1 MEEAAAGEKLFQTYL
16 VDIEKEYKEKLVEF
30 EQILK
35 ESREKI
41 EDMEK
46 NFNEQELV
54 ESALKNPKLM
64 EAVLSSG
71 KG

>member
-1 MEEAAAGEKLFQTYL
+1 
-16 VDIEKEYKEKLVEF
+16 VEF

-35 ESREKI
+35 DSREKI

-54 ESALKNPKLM
+54 DNALKNPKLM

-71 KG
+71 KSEISTSKEEY

>member
-1 MEEAAAGEKLFQTYL
+1 LKEEAVAGEKLFQTYL
-16 VDIEKEYKEKLVEF
+16 ADIEKEYKEKLVEF

-54 ESALKNPKLM
+54 DSALNNAKLM
-64 EAVLSSG
+64 
-71 KG
+71 